1 MVKFKTQLW
10 PWLVI
15 RTVGSGEE
23 EVMYF
28 DMNGAFIKFSV
39 LSIWVM
45 VEMRLLNYMR
55 KRLGVQGTQNRTK
68 SGPLGTPHSRFAG
81 CEGVVLILSVW
92 DLSVIWDW
100 SKEHAE
106 LWMPKVC
113 WSLSSR
119 TVLVVDGAKGNG
131 EIQQYENR
139 RIATVCWFH
148 SDRL

>member
-139 RIATVCWFH
+139 RIATVWWFH